1 MARGILISFMLPSA
15 GAPPHFSP
23 PNDQLSRYAFGFAF
37 VSAAAGMVSIAVSHF
52 CLGIALVLLVFSKTK
67 LSAPPIVWPFAGFL
81 MWTVLSAAAS
91 GDTAA
96 ALPQFKKF
104 FVFAVL
110 IVVFSLFR
118 TMDQARRLSEAWFA
132 CAVVAALW
140 SIIQFVQKWI
150 AARTA
155 ETDFLTFYTPDR
167 ITGFY
172 SHWMTFSQALLLVFL
187 LLISYLLFSPG
198 GRRGGSAVWWGCAV
212 VCSVSLVLSM
222 TRSVWIALVVTGS
235 YLCWHWRRKLLLA
248 IPVVI
253 AGILVIAPGVVRQR
267 LESIVDPDQPRLVM
281 WPTGVRM
288 IEAHPWFGVGPEQ
301 VGPRFREFLPEGIET
316 LPPAYY
322 GHLHNIYVHYAAE
335 RGVPAVLFLLWFFAQ
350 LLWDHAKALRLL
362 APSGRSEHRFLLHG
376 AVACTVG
383 VMIVGCF
390 DVTLGDS
397 EVLGIYLAI
406 VALGYRAIESVRLP
420 VSQGPATP

>member
-1 MARGILISFMLPSA
+1 
-15 GAPPHFSP
+15 
-23 PNDQLSRYAFGFAF
+23 
-37 VSAAAGMVSIAVSHF
+37 
-52 CLGIALVLLVFSKTK
+52 
-67 LSAPPIVWPFAGFL
+67 
-81 MWTVLSAAAS
+81 
-91 GDTAA
+91 
-96 ALPQFKKF
+96 
-104 FVFAVL
+104 
-110 IVVFSLFR
+110 
-118 TMDQARRLSEAWFA
+118 
-132 CAVVAALW
+132 
-140 SIIQFVQKWI
+140 
-150 AARTA
+150 
-155 ETDFLTFYTPDR
+155 
-167 ITGFY
+167 
-172 SHWMTFSQALLLVFL
+172 
-187 LLISYLLFSPG
+187 
-198 GRRGGSAVWWGCAV
+198 
-212 VCSVSLVLSM
+212 
-222 TRSVWIALVVTGS
+222 
-235 YLCWHWRRKLLLA
+235 
-248 IPVVI
+248 
-253 AGILVIAPGVVRQR
+253 
-267 LESIVDPDQPRLVM
+267 
-281 WPTGVRM
+281 M